1 MKLKRMIGIL
11 LCFTMVLGSLTACG
25 NGNKDSKSETDTK
38 GVTNETEDKGSAD
51 VKTSNINKT
60 GFPIVNEP
68 ITLKIFGQQ
77 GPVQAEWPTMDL
89 FTEYQ
94 SMTGINLEFDVVP
107 SQGYDEKK
115 SLLFASNEYPDIFVR
130 AALSNTEIVKYGAM
144 GVLAPLEDLIA
155 EYAPNYAK
163 HLQDYPAILSRIT
176 APDGHIYALS
186 DIITLNAARTDKF
199 WINKA
204 WLDQIGK
211 EVPTTVEEL
220 EDVLRAFQSVDFN
233 GNGQADEVP
242 LGVADL
248 TGLMNNLSGV
258 WGFQRQFGQ
267 NLQVVDGKVETW
279 ITNDGFKDMLM
290 WMNQMYTEG
299 LLDPEIF
306 TQDYAKYASK
316 MSGQLMGMF
325 FNQADDTFDSS
336 NFVGIAPFAGKSD
349 TQYVSSQPVA
359 RGNGVFAISADCE
372 NKEAAMRW
380 VDYFYGE
387 EGSTFL
393 RFGVDGKTMT
403 FDAAG
408 KPQYVDGILNSPD
421 GSGTAIGQFTI
432 WPGGGAPQWLNDN
445 NSIAV
450 ASERTKAAQVALDPY
465 LPENIYAEP
474 LFEQEVND
482 RLAVLQTDITTYLK
496 EATAKFV
503 RGDLSFDNWDTYV
516 STLEKIG
523 IEEWVGIY
531 QTAYDALQ

>member
-325 FNQADDTFDSS
+325 FNQVDDTFDSS